1 MSLLFA
7 DDTNLFQSGKDVIQL
22 QQEVEADLNRI
33 SEWLKINKLS
43 LNIKKTHFIVFT
55 NKNVPKPDLQIAIDG
70 HRIDETD
77 HTKFLG
83 VIIDCKLNWK
93 KHISYITGKI
103 AKEIG
108 VIAKA
113 RKLLDKGTLV
123 TLYYTFIY
131 PYLCYCNH
139 VWGNTFVSYLEKLF
153 FNAEENCPNNSWC

>member
-1 MSLLFA
+1 MMSLLFA
-7 DDTNLFQSGKDVIQL
+7 DDTNLFESGKDVIQL

-33 SEWLKINKLS
+33 SEWLKINKLA

-55 NKNVPKPDLQIAIDG
+55 NKNVPKPVLQIAIDG

-77 HTKFLG
+77 HTEFIG
-83 VIIDCKLNWK
+83 VIIDCKLHWK

-103 AKEIG
+103 AKGVG
-108 VIAKA
+108 VITKA
-113 RKLLDKGTLV
+113 RKLLDKETLV

-153 FNAEENCPNNSWC
+153 LM